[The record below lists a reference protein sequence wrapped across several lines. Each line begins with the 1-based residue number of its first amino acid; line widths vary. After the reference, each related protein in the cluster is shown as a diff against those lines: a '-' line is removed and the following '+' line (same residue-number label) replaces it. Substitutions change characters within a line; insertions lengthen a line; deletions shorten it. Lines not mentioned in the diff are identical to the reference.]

1 MEKMSKKNKENIKV
15 SIPVSLG
22 EVIDKITIL
31 EIKAEKMSDEKLKN
45 INNEILAIKNTIS
58 KLDIDK
64 DLLSKVKKINLELWE
79 IEDQIRVKEKLK
91 QFDKD
96 FISLARSVYIK
107 NDLRASLKREINIK
121 YNSDIIEEKSYQN
134 Y

>member
-1 MEKMSKKNKENIKV
+1 MGKGNQNIKSV

-22 EVIDKITIL
+22 EVVDKLTIL
-31 EIKAEKMSDEKLKN
+31 EIKAEKMSNEKLKN
-45 INNEILAIKNTIS
+45 INNEICAIRNVIS
-58 KLDIDK
+58 KLDFDRN
-64 DLLSKVKKINLELWE
+64 LVSKIKQVNLELWE
-79 IEDQIRVKEKLK
+79 IEDSIRLKENLK
-91 QFDKD
+91 QFDED

-121 YNSDIIEEKSYQN
+121 YNSDIIEEKSYRK

>member
-1 MEKMSKKNKENIKV
+1 MIKRNQDNRNI
-15 SIPVSLG
+15 SIPVSIG
-22 EVIDKITIL
+22 EVVDKLTIL
-31 EIKAEKMSDEKLKN
+31 EIKSEKMSDNKLKN
-45 INNEILAIKNTIS
+45 INKEILAITNTIS
-58 KLDIDK
+58 KLDIDS
-64 DLLSKVKKINLELWE
+64 DLIRKVKEVNLELWE
-79 IEDQIRVKEKLK
+79 IEDKIRLKESLN

-121 YNSDIIEEKSYQN
+121 YNSDIIEEKSYQK

>member
-1 MEKMSKKNKENIKV
+1 MNKRNQDGKKV
-15 SIPVSLG
+15 SIPVSIG
-22 EVIDKITIL
+22 EVVDKLTIL
-31 EIKAEKMSDEKLKN
+31 EIKSEKMSDNKLKN
-45 INNEILAIKNTIS
+45 INKEILAITNTIS
-58 KLDIDK
+58 KLEIDN
-64 DLLSKVKKINLELWE
+64 DLVSKIKEVNLELWE
-79 IEDQIRVKEKLK
+79 IEDKIRIKESLN

-121 YNSDIIEEKSYQN
+121 YNSDIIEEKSYQK

>member
-1 MEKMSKKNKENIKV
+1 MSKVNQNIKSV

-22 EVIDKITIL
+22 EVVDKLTIL
-31 EIKAEKMSDEKLKN
+31 EIKAEKMSNEKLKN
-45 INNEILAIKNTIS
+45 INNEISAIKNVIS
-58 KLDIDK
+58 KLDFDSN
-64 DLLSKVKKINLELWE
+64 LVSKIKQVNLELWE
-79 IEDQIRVKEKLK
+79 IEDSIRLKENLK
-91 QFDKD
+91 QFDED

-121 YNSDIIEEKSYQN
+121 YNSDIIEEKSYRK

>member
-1 MEKMSKKNKENIKV
+1 MSKKNKENIKV

>member
-1 MEKMSKKNKENIKV
+1 MIKRNPDNTNI

-22 EVIDKITIL
+22 EVVDKLTIL
-31 EIKAEKMSDEKLKN
+31 EIKSEKMSDNKLKN
-45 INNEILAIKNTIS
+45 INKEMLAITNTIS
-58 KLDIDK
+58 KLDIDS
-64 DLLSKVKKINLELWE
+64 DLISKVKEVNLELWE
-79 IEDQIRVKEKLK
+79 IEDKIRLKESIN
-91 QFDKD
+91 QFDED

-121 YNSDIIEEKSYQN
+121 YNSDIIEEKSYQK

>member
-1 MEKMSKKNKENIKV
+1 MSKKNQKNIKV

-45 INNEILAIKNTIS
+45 INKEIYAIKNTIS
-58 KLDIDK
+58 KLDIDQN
-64 DLLSKVKKINLELWE
+64 LVEKVKKINLDLWE
-79 IEDQIRVKEKLK
+79 IEDRIRVKENLK
-91 QFDKD
+91 EFDKD

-121 YNSDIIEEKSYQN
+121 YNSDIIEEKSYQT

>member
-1 MEKMSKKNKENIKV
+1 MQKKKQENIKI
-15 SIPVSLG
+15 SIPVSIG

-31 EIKAEKMSDEKLKN
+31 EIKSEKMSDEKLKN
-45 INNEILAIKNTIS
+45 ITKEAYAIKNTIS

-64 DLLSKVKKINLELWE
+64 DLVSKVKQVNLDLWE
-79 IEDQIRVKEKLK
+79 IEDQIRIKEKLK

-96 FISLARSVYIK
+96 FISLARSVYVK
-107 NDLRASLKREINIK
+107 NDLRASLKREINIR
-121 YNSDIIEEKSYQN
+121 YNSDLIEEKSYQI

>member
-1 MEKMSKKNKENIKV
+1 MQKKKQENIKI
-15 SIPVSLG
+15 SIPVSIG

-31 EIKAEKMSDEKLKN
+31 EIKSEKMSDEKLKN
-45 INNEILAIKNTIS
+45 ITKEAYAIKNTIS

-64 DLLSKVKKINLELWE
+64 DLVSKLKKVNLDLWE
-79 IEDQIRVKEKLK
+79 IEDQIRIKEKLK

-96 FISLARSVYIK
+96 FISLARSVYVK
-107 NDLRASLKREINIK
+107 NDLRASLKREINIR
-121 YNSDIIEEKSYQN
+121 YNSDLIEEKSYQS

>member
-1 MEKMSKKNKENIKV
+1 MDKGNQNIKSV

-22 EVIDKITIL
+22 EVVDKLTIL
-31 EIKAEKMSDEKLKN
+31 EIKAEKMSNEKLKN
-45 INNEILAIKNTIS
+45 INNEICAIRNVIS
-58 KLDIDK
+58 KLDFDRN
-64 DLLSKVKKINLELWE
+64 LVSKIKQVNLELWE
-79 IEDQIRVKEKLK
+79 IEDSIRLKENLK
-91 QFDKD
+91 QFDED

-121 YNSDIIEEKSYQN
+121 YNSDIIEEKSYRK

>member
-1 MEKMSKKNKENIKV
+1 MQKKKQENIKI
-15 SIPVSLG
+15 SIPVSIG

-31 EIKAEKMSDEKLKN
+31 EIKSEKMSDEKLKN
-45 INNEILAIKNTIS
+45 ITKEAYAIKNTIS

-64 DLLSKVKKINLELWE
+64 DLVSKVKQVNLDLWE
-79 IEDQIRVKEKLK
+79 IEDQIRIKEKLK

-107 NDLRASLKREINIK
+107 NDLRASLKREINMK
-121 YNSDIIEEKSYQN
+121 YNSDIIEEKSYRK

>member
-1 MEKMSKKNKENIKV
+1 MIKRNPDNTNI

-22 EVIDKITIL
+22 EVVDKLTIL
-31 EIKAEKMSDEKLKN
+31 EIKSEKMSDNKLKN
-45 INNEILAIKNTIS
+45 INKEMLAITNTIS
-58 KLDIDK
+58 KLDIDS
-64 DLLSKVKKINLELWE
+64 DLISKVKEVNLELWE
-79 IEDQIRVKEKLK
+79 IEDKIRLKESLS

-121 YNSDIIEEKSYQN
+121 YNSDIIEEKSYQK